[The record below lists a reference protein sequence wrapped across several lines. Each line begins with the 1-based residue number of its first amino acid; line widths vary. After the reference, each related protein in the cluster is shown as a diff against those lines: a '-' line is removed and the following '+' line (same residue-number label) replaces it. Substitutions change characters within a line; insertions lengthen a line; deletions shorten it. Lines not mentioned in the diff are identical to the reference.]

1 MPHSRRI
8 PPADTAVDPML
19 NEEVQKLLQK
29 EACGKPENTVFR
41 VSINFWS
48 RTINPAVAA
57 IVFLFSGNRPQ
68 LGGFFTVVLFGRMYC
83 QWPISAWYDYSTGA
97 NRSLGVTFRESNG
110 ASQTYQL
117 FFINDKDMGEFMA
130 AVRSL
135 QSGTSSSPA
144 VINSAVTNP
153 PAVKSSVQ
161 VASAR
166 VASKATQHLLPST
179 CAPNGADGNSAVREP
194 VTSPVTNN
202 GASTAIVAASYS
214 PPDKSTNEEARDMA
228 PTRKT
233 GELEQDAPADA
244 SIATS
249 ESSLVISGS
258 VTPSTRLTRQQI
270 LATCGRLL
278 HVFIIAGL
286 EGETKE
292 EVGQTVA
299 GIKAG
304 VLAHV
309 MEDAGVRGLSA
320 QALQE
325 IEDLVRGVFDSLPMF
340 SNDAGGERRRIQYSH
355 EELMSRRHAAVQP
368 LACLDIPYSLKPQ
381 NSRRQTITSSHE
393 TQITRSANAMQW
405 VLGQPSS
412 PVPEPERTQPTV
424 RGVTR
429 ADGTPSDKAP
439 PSKPEPA
446 LVSSAA
452 GAAVPRDTGLQKSR
466 WASGEEDVKHANYF
480 TGPRYEKDW
489 PKRSYLNDL
498 AQLDLQAKVTAGA
511 EDLIDFYF
519 PSQGYDDAPVGFQAV
534 ANSGNIANASPGV
547 DVSSTFGARSRSST
561 SKTDSIETLRVG
573 MSRLSIQ
580 SPRPAPAQP
589 VQVPQS
595 LADAP
600 APPSSHA
607 STQPSSASQAT
618 QSPAVLRGLGAS
630 RHSARNAPSSSGQFN
645 FHIPKSARK

>member
-1 MPHSRRI
+1 
-8 PPADTAVDPML
+8 ML

-29 EACGKPENTVFR
+29 EACGMPENTVFR

-57 IVFLFSGNRPQ
+57 IVFLSSGNLPQ

-117 FFINDKDMGEFMA
+117 FFITDKDMREFMA

-135 QSGTSSSPA
+135 HSETSSSPA

-153 PAVKSSVQ
+153 PDVKSSIQ
-161 VASAR
+161 VASAP
-166 VASKATQHLLPST
+166 VALKATQHLLPST
-179 CAPNGADGNSAVREP
+179 CAPNGTDGIPSVRES
-194 VTSPVTNN
+194 VTSPATNN
-202 GASTAIVAASYS
+202 GASTVVAAASYS
-214 PPDKSTNEEARDMA
+214 PPDKVTKKEDQDMA

-286 EGETKE
+286 QGETKE

-325 IEDLVRGVFDSLPMF
+325 IEDLVRGVFDSLSMF
-340 SNDAGGERRRIQYSH
+340 SNDTGGERRRIQYSH

-368 LACLDIPYSLKPQ
+368 ACLDIPYSLKPQ

-429 ADGTPSDKAP
+429 ADGIRSDKAP

-452 GAAVPRDTGLQKSR
+452 GAAVSRDIGLQKSR

-498 AQLDLQAKVTAGA
+498 AQLDPQAKVTAGA

-519 PSQGYDDAPVGFQAV
+519 PSQAYDDATVGSQAV
-534 ANSGNIANASPGV
+534 ANSGNIANASSGV
-547 DVSSTFGARSRSST
+547 DASSTFGARSRSST

-600 APPSSHA
+600 APPSNHA
-607 STQPSSASQAT
+607 STQPSSASQAA

-630 RHSARNAPSSSGQFN
+630 RHSAGNAPSSSGQFN
-645 FHIPKSARK
+645 FHIPKPARK